1 MARQRSGSIEMVG
14 KVWYARVTID
24 LPDGTSERRYVC
36 LDTSDKTRAESLKR
50 KLVAEIAAGRVLAR
64 AKLAVRVAETVT
76 ERADAWC
83 KSREARGVAMVDSER
98 GYFKHHVLDRIGPM
112 ALADVRKADIRAVL
126 DAAAAKG
133 LARGTVAHVRRMLVR
148 FFNELEGDDVIPV
161 TPMRGVKMPIM
172 KDDKRQR
179 TPLTD
184 DEYSRLFACTSV
196 DIEIKVLVLFARTLG
211 GARACE
217 ATRLDWGMLDRETFA
232 KCIIA
237 RGKTRAFQALIVP
250 DMLRPFLRAWWNAA
264 GQPETGPVFPVRR
277 GPRKGRQRATSLFAP
292 RFRRA
297 LLKAGVTRHEVHK
310 DTAYSRR
317 TDFHT
322 LRREYVSAL
331 ASANVN
337 EQTAMALASHSSS
350 AVHKRYQLAQINA
363 LPASALPLF
372 NADIANS
379 IGCRPANSNR
389 RAVQVPVTMSGTPDS
404 NRRHSAWEVEAR
416 PAKWRNVTR

>member
-1 MARQRSGSIEMVG
+1 
-14 KVWYARVTID
+14 
-24 LPDGTSERRYVC
+24 
-36 LDTSDKTRAESLKR
+36 
-50 KLVAEIAAGRVLAR
+50 
-64 AKLAVRVAETVT
+64 
-76 ERADAWC
+76 
-83 KSREARGVAMVDSER
+83 
-98 GYFKHHVLDRIGPM
+98 
-112 ALADVRKADIRAVL
+112 
-126 DAAAAKG
+126 
-133 LARGTVAHVRRMLVR
+133 
-148 FFNELEGDDVIPV
+148 
-161 TPMRGVKMPIM
+161 
-172 KDDKRQR
+172 
-179 TPLTD
+179 
-184 DEYSRLFACTSV
+184 
-196 DIEIKVLVLFARTLG
+196 VLFARTLG

-404 NRRHSAWEVEAR
+404 NRRHSAWEESNNRESSQFSESASVADAPSDSLGFTGRHDDSAATAECARAQTTSFERVHGGVIFTIDPSVPDAIAAMSEAM
-416 PAKWRNVTR
+416 TL